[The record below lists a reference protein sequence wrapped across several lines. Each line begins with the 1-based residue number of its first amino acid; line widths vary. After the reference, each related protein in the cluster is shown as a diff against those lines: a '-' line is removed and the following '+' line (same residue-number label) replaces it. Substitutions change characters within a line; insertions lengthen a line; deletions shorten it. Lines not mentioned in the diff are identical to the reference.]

1 LAPPILL
8 RADRVLFDV
17 TSTTRSPPAEPTEP
31 AESAS
36 TEEKANWSAALR
48 KYRRKAAIA
57 HNSFQIFAIGT
68 AMSIAAGGMAGV
80 VYHYVLHRLEH
91 PTP

>member
-1 LAPPILL
+1 
-8 RADRVLFDV
+8 VLFDV